1 MPSKL
6 TCNIYN
12 GTDMS
17 LRGFALKCVAQL
29 GAGYWATNQGEK
41 EMPLDKAPI
50 IPVSD

>member
-29 GAGYWATNQGEK
+29 GAGYWATNQINTFIKIK
-41 EMPLDKAPI
+41 EQHDR
-50 IPVSD
+50 